1 MVCGREDRLQLRRVE
16 WFALLA
22 AMDAGGASP
31 LGTLSGDAGRLLVTF
46 LGLVSASILPTIS
59 LILGSMTAS
68 GRSVK
73 ALDELQVELTAA
85 MDALFV
91 LFGLVGVSVMALL
104 ALAIPTPSL
113 LAQVP
118 YLAIALER
126 MGQAVVAGTATLIV
140 MRAGQIPGILRRS
153 IDIRHKIAVDEARRK
168 TLDNAPDAGVTKA
181 TFPTHPDFGKS
192 VDWKE
197 PQAGDP
203 N

>member
-1 MVCGREDRLQLRRVE
+1 MVHGREDRLQLRRVE

-22 AMDAGGASP
+22 AMAAGGASP

-85 MDALFV
+85 MDALFL

-113 LAQVP
+113 LVQVP

-168 TLDNAPDAGVTKA
+168 TFDNAPDAGATKA

>member
-1 MVCGREDRLQLRRVE
+1 
-16 WFALLA
+16 
-22 AMDAGGASP
+22 
-31 LGTLSGDAGRLLVTF
+31 
-46 LGLVSASILPTIS
+46 
-59 LILGSMTAS
+59 MTAS

-85 MDALFV
+85 MDALFL

-104 ALAIPTPSL
+104 ALAIPTPPL

-168 TLDNAPDAGVTKA
+168 TFDNAPDAGTTKA

>member
-1 MVCGREDRLQLRRVE
+1 MVGCGKNRLQLRRVE
-16 WFALLA
+16 WFALLVA
-22 AMDAGGASP
+22 SAAGGASP

-85 MDALFV
+85 MDALFL
-91 LFGLVGVSVMALL
+91 LFGLVGISVIALL
-104 ALAIPTPSL
+104 ALAIPTPPVL
-113 LAQVP
+113 DEVP
-118 YLAIALER
+118 YLAIVLAR
-126 MGQAVVAGTATLIV
+126 AGQAVVLATATLIV

-153 IDIRHKIAVDEARRK
+153 ISIRHKIAIDEARRK
-168 TLDNAPDAGVTKA
+168 TLEKAPDPGAVKA
-181 TFPTHPDFGKS
+181 AYPTHPDFGKS

-197 PQAGDP
+197 PKGRDP
-203 N
+203 H